1 MPHLRQLWVST
12 VRQESVVRLGPPS
25 GIGYGSAMNDLHK
38 HLWANPGLRG
48 HLLAI
53 LSGVGLMVVGV
64 SLLFSVVGLRA
75 GEAGFSVLV
84 TGLIGSAYF
93 AGYIAGV
100 YICPVLIGRVGHIRA
115 FAAMASLAS
124 SMPILHALWVNPWF
138 WGVLRLLTGLCL
150 VGLYIVI
157 ESWLNTLAP
166 KKARGKVF
174 STYLFVSFGSLALGQ
189 WLILTNSAN
198 HFLPFALVSVL
209 LSFALLP
216 ITLAPVQQPEL
227 VEAPRIHLPSL
238 WQASPLGVS
247 GAAVSGLVGG
257 AFFGMGAV
265 FGARMGL
272 DEAGVAA
279 FMAATISGGA
289 LFQWPVGHFSD
300 RMDRRVVLLV
310 MLSAAMVLGTLI
322 WGLSLS
328 QAWAL
333 SVIGLPLGGALFAI
347 YGLSVAHANDMVDA
361 SRTMEVTS
369 GLLLVHGAG
378 AAVGP
383 TLAGAFMN
391 QVGPGGLMVY
401 FALVCAALALHAVV
415 RVRQVPPAPP
425 EQKADY
431 VPLGSGTEATLQ
443 LSPHAP
449 DPGPVV
455 NQP

>member
-1 MPHLRQLWVST
+1 MNHLDEQFLT
-12 VRQESVVRLGPPS
+12 E
-25 GIGYGSAMNDLHK
+25 
-38 HLWANPGLRG
+38 PGLRR
-48 HLLAI
+48 HLWAI

-93 AGYIAGV
+93 GGYIAGV

-138 WGVLRLLTGLCL
+138 WGALRLLTGLCL

-166 KKARGKVF
+166 KHARGKVF
-174 STYLFVSFGSLALGQ
+174 STYLFVSFGALALGQ

-216 ITLAPVQQPEL
+216 ITLSPVQQPDL
-227 VEAPRIHLPSL
+227 VATPRIHLPSL
-238 WQASPLGVS
+238 WHASPLGVS

-265 FGARMGL
+265 FATRMSL

-289 LFQWPVGHFSD
+289 LFQWPVGYFSD
-300 RMDRRVVLLV
+300 RMDRRKVLLV
-310 MLSAAMVLGTLI
+310 MLLAAMALGTLI
-322 WGLSLS
+322 WSLGLSHTLTLS
-328 QAWAL
+328 AL
-333 SVIGLPLGGALFAI
+333 GLPLGGALFAI

-383 TLAGAFMN
+383 TLAGAFMDK
-391 QVGPGGLMVY
+391 VGPGGLMVY
-401 FALVCAALALHAVV
+401 FALVCAALAIHVLV
-415 RVRQVPPAPP
+415 RVRKVAPAPA
-425 EQKADY
+425 EQKTDF
-431 VPLGSGTEATLQ
+431 VPMGSGTEAPLQ
-443 LSPHAP
+443 LGPHLP
-449 DPGPVV
+449 DSATIID
-455 NQP
+455 